1 MAKSRRANAVMFGFD
16 FQVNAA
22 IVLMI
27 ENIEDLKS
35 LRLEGNYE
43 DIELELQNNRYI
55 LAQAKAVEK
64 SSSDFRNVRK
74 NLEKALV
81 SLSEGGQKVD
91 AKQLIL
97 ITNSPNPLNED
108 ASRSIF
114 WGNAHRTFLS
124 LPETSQELIRGYLD
138 NISYPLDVNKFM
150 IQVLPFETDEDI
162 ERYKVIRKVVDD
174 FIGDLNLNIPGL
186 GKKLLKIWYEEVFK
200 NGTKKEAVIQLKKKD
215 IVWPIMVIATDIV
228 YCDDSFADIFDSSA
242 YDEIVRQYKDTIES
256 CCERCEFFIKVLCD
270 YNTYQT
276 TKKLSDKALDFAMN
290 KWQDYLSEFELD
302 GMDEEMQKGLV
313 QIILYRIVRNRIV
326 IQNIKKGVKL

>member
-43 DIELELQNNRYI
+43 DIELELENNQYI

-81 SLSEGGQKVD
+81 SLSEGSQKVD
-91 AKQLIL
+91 TQQLIL
-97 ITNSPNPLNED
+97 VTNSPNPLNED
-108 ASRSIF
+108 VSRSIF
-114 WGNAHRTFLS
+114 WGDAHRSFLS
-124 LPETSQELIRGYLD
+124 LPDTSQELIRGYLEKI
-138 NISYPLDVNKFM
+138 NYPLDVNKFM
-150 IQVLPFETDEDI
+150 IQVLPFETDDDI
-162 ERYKVIRKVVDD
+162 ERYKVVRKVVDD

-186 GKKLLKIWYEEVFK
+186 GKKLLNIWHEEVFK
-200 NGTKKEAVIQLKKKD
+200 NGTQKDVAIQLKKKD
-215 IVWPIMVIATDIV
+215 IVWPIMVIVTDIG

-302 GMDEEMQKGLV
+302 EMDKEIQRGLV